1 MHIDKGL
8 ACGTFAK
15 LIPVGMLEVGAI
27 KSFVA
32 TDKFREKKITDGVPI
47 KWIGPTFKEKLLNS
61 PEVDVPEMTLRIH
74 GITDSPTS
82 ALLLAELGTSAETAL
97 AYFWE
102 LLKYRVSNPVPRKEG
117 RPSVND
123 WAGIAFVR
131 DKINDL
137 LVVRAHWFYGFNIE
151 AYSVKEDANQP
162 RWSDRHQVV
171 SH

>member
-1 MHIDKGL
+1 MPDKGL
-8 ACGTFAK
+8 ACGTFVK
-15 LIPVGMLEVGAI
+15 LIPVDTLKVGAI

-32 TDKFREKKITDGVPI
+32 AEKFREKKITDDVSI
-47 KWIGPTFKEKLLNS
+47 KWIGPTFKQKLLNRT
-61 PEVDVPEMTLRIH
+61 EVDVPEITLCIH

-82 ALLLAELGTSAETAL
+82 ALLLAELGKSAETTL
-97 AYFWE
+97 AHFWE
-102 LLKYRVSNPVPRKEG
+102 LLKYRVSNPVPGKEG

-131 DKINDL
+131 DETNDL
-137 LVVRAHWFYGFNIE
+137 WVVRAHWFSGFNVE

-171 SH
+171 SL

>member
-1 MHIDKGL
+1 MHIDTGL

-15 LIPVGMLEVGAI
+15 LIPVDTLKVGAI
-27 KSFVA
+27 KLFVA
-32 TDKFREKKITDGVPI
+32 ADKFREKKITDGVSI
-47 KWIGPTFKEKLLNS
+47 KWIGPTFKQKFLNM
-61 PEVDVPEMTLRIH
+61 PGVDVPEMTLRIH

-82 ALLLAELGTSAETAL
+82 TLLLAELGTSAETAL
-97 AYFWE
+97 AHFWE
-102 LLKYRVSNPVPRKEG
+102 LLKYRVSNSVPVKEG
-117 RPSVND
+117 RPSIND

-131 DKINDL
+131 DEINDL
-137 LVVRAHWFYGFNIE
+137 LVVRAHWFFGFNVE